1 VNSFFR
7 KPTLGLAL
15 GGGGARGLAHIGVL
29 KVLCSKNISIDYLAG
44 TSMGAI
50 IAALYASKIPLDS
63 LETEARSLG
72 KLNKIA
78 RWVDR
83 SIMGL
88 DFIINGENIQEYF
101 SKIIGKNMTFES
113 LHIPLALAS
122 VDMKTG
128 REVVIQTG
136 SLVEGM
142 HASMALP
149 GIIKPLT
156 RDGMLLVDGGSLNN
170 VPADLVRSMGAE
182 VVMAVNVSPAVTDAE
197 YWEKQK
203 LPGIAAANWR
213 SNAIMVASITTAKL
227 RRAKTDLVICPVLN
241 DTVGTLSGFKYAD
254 EIITAGAAATCAVL
268 PQLQELLKPRFFFS
282 HPQKKPALSIEL

>member
-1 VNSFFR
+1 
-7 KPTLGLAL
+7 
-15 GGGGARGLAHIGVL
+15 
-29 KVLCSKNISIDYLAG
+29 
-44 TSMGAI
+44 M
-50 IAALYASKIPLDS
+50 
-63 LETEARSLG
+63 G

-170 VPADLVRSMGAE
+170 VPADLARSMGAE
-182 VVMAVNVSPAVTDAE
+182 VVMAVNVSPAVTNAE
-197 YWEKQK
+197 YWERQK

-213 SNAIMVASITTAKL
+213 SNAIMVACITTA
-227 RRAKTDLVICPVLN
+227 
-241 DTVGTLSGFKYAD
+241 
-254 EIITAGAAATCAVL
+254 
-268 PQLQELLKPRFFFS
+268 
-282 HPQKKPALSIEL
+282 